1 MIAKVSKTSLQNN
14 LETVTNKQDKE
25 IAKEGCISRRK
36 TENYW

>member
-25 IAKEGCISRRK
+25 IAKEGYISRRK